1 MAGYIMVVSLQA
13 GYRQA
18 RKVVDDAPE
27 KEASM
32 FDFFNRDHETR
43 ESKDLDR
50 PEDMTEA
57 EQASLDDRAKAEKQ
71 EKDVLK
77 AARRDMIDNEEEGYL
92 RQTAYDSVYETTR
105 DEEIGR

>member
-1 MAGYIMVVSLQA
+1 
-13 GYRQA
+13 
-18 RKVVDDAPE
+18 
-27 KEASM
+27 M

>member
-1 MAGYIMVVSLQA
+1 
-13 GYRQA
+13 
-18 RKVVDDAPE
+18 
-27 KEASM
+27 M

-43 ESKDLDR
+43 ESKDLNR
-50 PEDMTEA
+50 PEEMTEA
-57 EQASLDDRAKAEKQ
+57 EQASLDDRAKAKKQ

>member
-1 MAGYIMVVSLQA
+1 
-13 GYRQA
+13 
-18 RKVVDDAPE
+18 
-27 KEASM
+27 M

-57 EQASLDDRAKAEKQ
+57 EQASLDDRAKAEKE
-71 EKDVLK
+71 EKEVLEQ
-77 AARRDMIDNEEEGYL
+77 ARRDMIDNEEEGYL
-92 RQTAYDSVYETTR
+92 RQTVYDSVYETTR